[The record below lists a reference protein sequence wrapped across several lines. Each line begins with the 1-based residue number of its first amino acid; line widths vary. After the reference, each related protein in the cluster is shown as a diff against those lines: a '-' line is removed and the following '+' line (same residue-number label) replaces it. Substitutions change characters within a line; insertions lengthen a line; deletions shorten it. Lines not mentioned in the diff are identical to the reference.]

1 MVNLDNLDGFE
12 KRRQKKKES
21 IRRAAFELF
30 SVYGVQ
36 KVTIA
41 EIAKKANVSQ
51 VTIYNY
57 FGSKDEL
64 LKDVVVDLM
73 ERKWREYKELLAGD
87 LPFQKKIEAII
98 FDKRETAK
106 NINQDFLKSI
116 YLNNPEIREYLEEFY
131 EKKSIPMVLEIIEQG
146 KKEGYINRDISME
159 AILFYMNIFKEAVSN
174 SDFFSNHNR
183 DIQLDLN
190 NLFFYG
196 LVGKPL
202 E

>member
-1 MVNLDNLDGFE
+1 MGNMDGFE

-30 SVYGVQ
+30 SAYGVQ
-36 KVTIA
+36 KVTMA
-41 EIAKKANVSQ
+41 EIAKKVNVSQ

-64 LKDVVVDLM
+64 LKDVVMDLM
-73 ERKWREYKELLAGD
+73 ERKWREYKELLDGD
-87 LPFQKKIEAII
+87 LPFQQKIQAII
-98 FDKRETAK
+98 FDKRETAR
-106 NINQDFLKSI
+106 NLNQDFLKSI
-116 YLNNPEIREYLEEFY
+116 YLSYPEIQKYFEEFY

-146 KKEGYINRDISME
+146 KRGGHINRDISME
-159 AILFYMNIFKEAVSN
+159 AILFYMKIFKEAVSN
-174 SDFFSNHNR
+174 SDFFSNHNK
-183 DIQLDLN
+183 DIQLDIN
-190 NLFFYG
+190 HLFFYG

>member
-1 MVNLDNLDGFE
+1 MGNMDGFE

-36 KVTIA
+36 KVTMA

-64 LKDVVVDLM
+64 LKDVVMDLM
-73 ERKWREYKELLAGD
+73 ERKWREYKELLDGD

-98 FDKRETAK
+98 FDKRETAR
-106 NINQDFLKSI
+106 NLNQDFLKSI
-116 YLNNPEIREYLEEFY
+116 YLNHPEIREYFEEFY
-131 EKKSIPMVLEIIEQG
+131 EKKSIPMVLEIMEQG
-146 KKEGYINRDISME
+146 KREGHINRDISME
-159 AILFYMNIFKEAVSN
+159 AILFYMKIFKEAVSN
-174 SDFFSNHNR
+174 PDFFSNHNK
-183 DIQLDLN
+183 DIQLDIN
-190 NLFFYG
+190 HLFFYG

>member
-1 MVNLDNLDGFE
+1 MGNMDGFE

-30 SVYGVQ
+30 SAYGVQ
-36 KVTIA
+36 KVTMA

-57 FGSKDEL
+57 FGSKDDL
-64 LKDVVVDLM
+64 LKDVVMDLM
-73 ERKWREYKELLAGD
+73 EGKWREYKELLAGD

-98 FDKRETAK
+98 FDKRETAR
-106 NINQDFLKSI
+106 NLNQDFLKSI
-116 YLNNPEIREYLEEFY
+116 YLNHPEIREYFEEFY
-131 EKKSIPMVLEIIEQG
+131 EKKSIPMVLEIMEQG
-146 KKEGYINRDISME
+146 KREGHINRDISME
-159 AILFYMNIFKEAVSN
+159 AILFYMKIFKEAVSN
-174 SDFFSNHNR
+174 PDFFSNHNK
-183 DIQLDLN
+183 DIQLDIN
-190 NLFFYG
+190 HLFFYG